1 MARKIRIDIA
11 KTPKKT
17 KIEKKGKSVE
27 KIIKKTLSKP
37 ERQKVEAYVN
47 ADKSLER
54 QALNIA
60 LELDF
65 DKLKKFLA
73 KHKSELNFDA
83 FKTKKGHGFLYTLLN
98 RFKEEDFF
106 VGDVSEEDILNL
118 LDIFSGYVPFNIN
131 TCTANGSEYD
141 IGSIFDTYPVNGFD
155 LKSTKIAEKIIDN
168 GFLPNYVDKNGEN
181 PLFEAGHIKLAEL
194 YLEKCP
200 EILNQINHKGQSVL
214 FKQTKHFRILKMLI
228 ECGLDP
234 FIIDKEGNSLLIY
247 AVSIGMPESLTH
259 LLKLGLDP
267 NYINPLNNKSV
278 LFNVQHKKMLE
289 NLIRYGVNL
298 EEENEE
304 GKTIIFI
311 LNTKDS
317 VVKSLIRHNAN
328 INHQDK
334 LGNTVLHYPE
344 NEKLL
349 GLFATAGFD
358 FSIKNNDG
366 DTVLDVYTKLNNNDL
381 YSKHDNTVEHI
392 KELIDIQKNNQK
404 VDQIKNDKLEQLNA
418 KHLIDDEKETDS
430 EEDEEE

>member
-11 KTPKKT
+11 KTPKKP

-118 LDIFSGYVPFNIN
+118 LDIFTPYVPFNIN

-155 LKSTKIAEKIIDN
+155 LKSTKIAETIIKN
-168 GFLPNYVDKNGEN
+168 GFLPNYIDKNGEN

-200 EILNQINHKGQSVL
+200 EILNQINHKGQSAL

-392 KELIDIQKNNQK
+392 KELIEIQRNNQK
-404 VDQIKNDKLEQLNA
+404 VDQIKNDKLEKLNA
-418 KHLIDDEKETDS
+418 KHLIEDEKETDLD
-430 EEDEEE
+430 EDEEE

>member
-1 MARKIRIDIA
+1 
-11 KTPKKT
+11 
-17 KIEKKGKSVE
+17 
-27 KIIKKTLSKP
+27 
-37 ERQKVEAYVN
+37 
-47 ADKSLER
+47 
-54 QALNIA
+54 
-60 LELDF
+60 
-65 DKLKKFLA
+65 
-73 KHKSELNFDA
+73 
-83 FKTKKGHGFLYTLLN
+83 
-98 RFKEEDFF
+98 
-106 VGDVSEEDILNL
+106 
-118 LDIFSGYVPFNIN
+118 
-131 TCTANGSEYD
+131 
-141 IGSIFDTYPVNGFD
+141 
-155 LKSTKIAEKIIDN
+155 
-168 GFLPNYVDKNGEN
+168 
-181 PLFEAGHIKLAEL
+181 
-194 YLEKCP
+194 
-200 EILNQINHKGQSVL
+200 
-214 FKQTKHFRILKMLI
+214 
-228 ECGLDP
+228 
-234 FIIDKEGNSLLIY
+234 
-247 AVSIGMPESLTH
+247 
-259 LLKLGLDP
+259 
-267 NYINPLNNKSV
+267 
-278 LFNVQHKKMLE
+278 MLE

-334 LGNTVLHYPE
+334 LGNTVLHYSE